1 MSFAV
6 HSKPSPDPGVNLP
19 FCLLTGA
26 SGFIG
31 SAFLSRALDN
41 GWSVRVL
48 TRRPNDWPSQAGLEV
63 VEGDLANT
71 QDWAQ
76 AVQGVQVLVH
86 AAAEIKDPAL
96 MPLVNVQGPTRLL
109 DAAVKAGVK
118 RWVQLSSVGAYGPV
132 QAGVVTEECLDRP
145 AGPYEASKTD
155 FDNVLKN
162 AASIHGLEVCIVRPS
177 NVYGTGMRNQSIGQ
191 MINAIRKGMFAFI
204 GPPGASA
211 NYVHVEDVVQTLAL
225 CVERPQAAHQTYI
238 VSAWATMEDMVSGL
252 AAGAGTAPPKRRIC
266 LPMARCLAVLFQW
279 IPRWPLTLSR
289 VQAMSMRSRYST
301 EKIERELGWRLSVP
315 VKEGMRQFARDLH
328 P

>member
-6 HSKPSPDPGVNLP
+6 HSKPCPDPGVNLP
-19 FCLLTGA
+19 YCLLTGG

-31 SAFLSRALDN
+31 SAFLRRALEK

-71 QDWAQ
+71 QDWTQ
-76 AVQGVQVLVH
+76 AVQGVQVVVH

-96 MPLVNVQGPTRLL
+96 IPQVNLKGPSRLF

-132 QAGVVTEECLDRP
+132 HAGVVTEECLDRP
-145 AGPYEASKTD
+145 AGSYEASKTD
-155 FDNVLKN
+155 FDELLSH
-162 AASIHGLEVCIVRPS
+162 AANIHGIEVCIVRPS

-191 MINAIRKGMFAFI
+191 MINAIRKGLFAFI
-204 GPPGASA
+204 GPLGASA
-211 NYVHVEDVVQTLAL
+211 NYVHVDDVVQALEL
-225 CVERPQAAHQTYI
+225 CVEKPQAAHQTYI

-252 AAGAGTAPPKRRIC
+252 AAGAGIAPPKLRMDLRLAKC
-266 LPMARCLAVLFQW
+266 LGRLFKW
-279 IPRWPLTLSR
+279 MPRWPLTISR
-289 VQAMSMRSRYST
+289 VQAMSTRSRYST

-315 VKEGMRQFARDLH
+315 VKEGMQQFARDIH